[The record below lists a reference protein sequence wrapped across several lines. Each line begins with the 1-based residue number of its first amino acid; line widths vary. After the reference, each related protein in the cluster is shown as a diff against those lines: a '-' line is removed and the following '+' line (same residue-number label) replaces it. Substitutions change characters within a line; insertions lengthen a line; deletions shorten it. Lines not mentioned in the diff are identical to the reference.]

1 MKSLALAVALFLLP
15 ACSQPRVHPFRIHA
29 GGPASG
35 KVARHDYST
44 LAPIP
49 NVPTDAVY
57 RAIQMSVPYTRKR
70 AFYGNWAG
78 SGCLGGKPVDA
89 MDELFRRHDIAYA
102 ESDTLRSM
110 RRADAACIEA
120 LYQLPESQFTPAA
133 LKFRKRAADFFTTP
147 AFALIGKPWRVF
159 VLWRETADCPL
170 RTEAEMR
177 AFFGLTAERSK

>member
-1 MKSLALAVALFLLP
+1 MKLLAVTAVLFFLA

-29 GGPASG
+29 GGPATG

-57 RAIQMSVPYTRKR
+57 RAVQMAVPYTRKR

-78 SGCLGGKPVDA
+78 SGCLGGKPVDS

-110 RRADAACIEA
+110 RRADDACIEA
-120 LYQLPESQFTPAA
+120 LYHIPEGELTPAA
-133 LKFRKRAADFFTTP
+133 LKFRDRAARFFTTP

-159 VLWRETADCPL
+159 VLWKETPDCPL

-177 AFFGLTAERSK
+177 AFFGLKVEQSK